1 MTDRQHCVSKAMTKM
16 ARIVLLSVLTV
27 TVTTTACRKK
37 AKPEAPQTAMPTQP
51 LFMVDSAPSPTALLK
66 LLTDALTAYEELHG
80 GTPQDLSQLVEKRVL
95 DRMPV
100 APPGRKFSIDS
111 TKHIVVLVNQ

>member
-1 MTDRQHCVSKAMTKM
+1 MTGRQHCVSKAMSKVS
-16 ARIVLLSVLTV
+16 RILLVSALAV
-27 TVTTTACRKK
+27 TITSTACRKK
-37 AKPEAPQTAMPTQP
+37 AKPEAPQTALPTQP
-51 LFMVDSAPSPTALLK
+51 LFMLDSAPSPAAQLK

-80 GTPQDLSQLVEKRVL
+80 GTPKDLSQLVEKRVL